1 MNREKKISVYVLS
14 ILAGSFMALISLG
27 THAVAAADISS
38 LFNPPLTKEEEALYQ
53 KTGKDKKEIDKFI
66 NTRLFMRKASLF
78 VAELPEGVSYQPDTH
93 GCPLPPSENNNFK
106 YSDNYLAQ
114 YDFTN
119 LTNGEEQLLLFSIK
133 TGCSGKNGLSH
144 PIGVNCG
151 EHVNRDAILSQLTPP
166 VSQQEVLL
174 FEKANRCP
182 ASEMPKFLAM
192 RKYIREINK
201 LMAEL
206 PAGQKLDPLKAPPV
220 PAKCTEYTVG
230 NETNMV
236 FQIFQAQLSKSLS
249 DGVK

>member
-1 MNREKKISVYVLS
+1 MKRKKKISVYVFN
-14 ILAGSFMALISLG
+14 ILAWSFIALISLS
-27 THAVAAADISS
+27 TYAVAVDISS

-78 VAELPEGVSYQPDTH
+78 AAELPEGVSYQPDTH
-93 GCPLPPSENNNFK
+93 GCPLPPSENSDFK
-106 YSDNYLAQ
+106 YSDDYLAQ

-119 LTNGEEQLLLFSIK
+119 LTNGNEQLLLFTIK
-133 TGCSGKNGLSH
+133 TGCSGKNGISH

-174 FEKANRCP
+174 FEKANQCP

-220 PAKCTEYTVG
+220 PAKCTEYTIG

-249 DGVK
+249 DVVK